1 MDIKLFHRVL
11 LRFMTQPVLPQP
23 ATEELELLT
32 ILQALADPVRLQLL
46 AILIKEET
54 VSCGFVLGKLP
65 KHKSTLS
72 HHWKVLREAGVTS
85 TSVQGRERWVTLRR
99 ADLNERFPG
108 LLQALLAGLF

>member
-1 MDIKLFHRVL
+1 
-11 LRFMTQPVLPQP
+11 MTQPVLPQP
-23 ATEELELLT
+23 ATEELELLA

-46 AILIKEET
+46 KILIKEET
-54 VSCGFVLGKLP
+54 VSCGFVLG
-65 KHKSTLS
+65 KSTLS